1 MKQMVSRILAVVL
14 LGSLSGFVA
23 GCASTD
29 EGRESELPWNVPQTW
44 EGSPTI
50 PGMGGER

>member
-1 MKQMVSRILAVVL
+1 MKQRVYRIGVVVL
-14 LGSLSGFVA
+14 LGSLWGLVA

-29 EGRESELPWNVPQTW
+29 DLRESELPWNVPQTW
-44 EGSPTI
+44 EGSPTM